1 MGIKENSS
9 GALGSKLMVTTT
21 NMKFV
26 LFVCSGHSKGLPLD
40 EGVGRNSVNDI
51 WMKLLFS

>member
-1 MGIKENSS
+1 MFKIDGHNHKYEIC
-9 GALGSKLMVTTT
+9 
-21 NMKFV
+21 FV
-26 LFVCSGHSKGLPLD
+26 YVCSGHSKGLPLD

>member
-1 MGIKENSS
+1 MGIRENSS
-9 GALGSKLMVTTT
+9 EALGSKLMVTTT

-26 LFVCSGHSKGLPLD
+26 LLVCNGHSKGLPLD
-40 EGVGRNSVNDI
+40 EGVDRNSVNDI